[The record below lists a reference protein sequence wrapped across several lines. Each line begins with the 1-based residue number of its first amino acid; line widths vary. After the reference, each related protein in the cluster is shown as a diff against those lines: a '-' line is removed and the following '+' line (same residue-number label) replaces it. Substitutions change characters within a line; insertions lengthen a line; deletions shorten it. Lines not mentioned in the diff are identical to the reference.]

1 MSETLP
7 PVKNIYGNFW
17 YRFLAVIIDAIVLG
31 LMSSVIMVPL
41 FMYLIKDGFDM
52 NSEKMLQNQL
62 ISSAISYLL
71 YIVYGTV
78 MEGSKWQGGIG
89 KKVLNLKV
97 TNLEGE
103 PLNFS
108 EALQRNLFKYWATLI
123 TVVFPFV
130 SDIKPFVAEP
140 GMEPS
145 EMISLMFASGY
156 MLLGLSLGG
165 LSLIGYVIAAFTER
179 RQAIHDMLAKTVVL
193 NTKVKSASTDDEW

>member
-31 LMSSVIMVPL
+31 LMSSVVMVPL
-41 FMYLIKDGFDM
+41 FMYLLKDGFDM

-62 ISSAISYLL
+62 ISGVIGYLL
-71 YIVYGTV
+71 YIVYGTF
-78 MEGSKWQGGIG
+78 MESSKWQGGIG

-108 EALQRNLFKYWATLI
+108 EALQRNLFKYWTSLI
-123 TVVFPFV
+123 TAIFPFV
-130 SDIKPFVAEP
+130 SDIKPYVAEP
-140 GMEPS
+140 GMDPS
-145 EMISLMFASGY
+145 EMLSLMFSSGY
-156 MLLGLSLGG
+156 MILSFSLGLLGL
-165 LSLIGYVIAAFTER
+165 IGYLMAAFTSR

-193 NTKVKSASTDDEW
+193 NTKIKSASTDDEW

>member
-31 LMSSVIMVPL
+31 LMSSVVMVPL
-41 FMYLIKDGFDM
+41 FMYLLKDGFDM

-62 ISSAISYLL
+62 ISGVIGYLL
-71 YIVYGTV
+71 YIVYGTF
-78 MEGSKWQGGIG
+78 MESSKWQGGIG

-108 EALQRNLFKYWATLI
+108 EALQRNLFKYWTSLI
-123 TVVFPFV
+123 TAIFPFV
-130 SDIKPFVAEP
+130 SDIKPYVAEP
-140 GMEPS
+140 GMDPS
-145 EMISLMFASGY
+145 EMLSLMFSSGY
-156 MLLGLSLGG
+156 MILSLSLGLLGL
-165 LSLIGYVIAAFTER
+165 IGYLMAAFTDR

-193 NTKVKSASTDDEW
+193 NTKIKSASTDDEW